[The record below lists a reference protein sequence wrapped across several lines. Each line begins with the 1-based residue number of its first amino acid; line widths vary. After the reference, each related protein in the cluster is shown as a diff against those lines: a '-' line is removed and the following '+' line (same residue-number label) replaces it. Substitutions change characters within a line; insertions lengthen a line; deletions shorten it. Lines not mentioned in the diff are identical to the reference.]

1 MYDALRPGIV
11 EESPKRVDF
20 VGGRTTRSAWQ
31 ALERLPAETEVQ
43 AGIAQW
49 PRNFGARPPK
59 FFNSG
64 EVILKVLLPSSFDI
78 QS

>member
-43 AGIAQW
+43 AGIAQ
-49 PRNFGARPPK
+49 PRFFIGGPPNF
-59 FFNSG
+59 F
-64 EVILKVLLPSSFDI
+64 
-78 QS
+78 